1 MDAYDIIFKMMD
13 LWREHA
19 DKNSGMLIKNKAPI
33 EIIVNTTDGYR
44 SIVGMQWNSELRKIE
59 LILDDE

>member
-19 DKNSGMLIKNKAPI
+19 DRNTYQQRLERL
-33 EIIVNTTDGYR
+33 EIVVDTNEGYR
-44 SIVGMQWNSELRKIE
+44 NIIGLKWNSELHKIE
-59 LILDDE
+59 LILDEE

>member
-13 LWREHA
+13 LWCEHA

>member
-19 DKNSGMLIKNKAPI
+19 DKTSGVLLKNKAPI
-33 EIIVNTTDGYR
+33 EIIVNTNDGYR
-44 SIVGMQWNSELRKIE
+44 SIVGMKWNSELRKIE
-59 LILDDE
+59 LILDEE

>member
-19 DKNSGMLIKNKAPI
+19 DKTSSMLFKNKAPI
-33 EIIVNTTDGYR
+33 EIIVNTNDGYR
-44 SIVGMQWNSELRKIE
+44 SIVGMKWNSELHKIE
-59 LILDDE
+59 LILDEE